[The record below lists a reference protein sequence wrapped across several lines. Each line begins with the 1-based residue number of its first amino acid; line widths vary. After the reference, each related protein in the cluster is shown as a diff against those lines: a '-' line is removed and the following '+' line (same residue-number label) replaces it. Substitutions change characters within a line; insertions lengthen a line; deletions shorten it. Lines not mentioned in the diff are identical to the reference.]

1 MSEPVRLVSRAWHLD
16 GTADPPNASVLGTP
30 PRRAG
35 SLRRTS
41 SLSASWP
48 DGREGPEH
56 LTGRARDLVTSMD
69 GDPGVRAEEELALV
83 VDRRQT
89 ITAATTRPG
98 RDGVRRLI
106 GANAVR
112 GFRTT
117 VESALPNE
125 RHGVT
130 PLALLLDDVSTVS
143 MIGGIAWSQHPDDS
157 DEGDDRSLEASNS
170 FLRSQGSNVA
180 CSGFRR
186 SGYYR
191 ESLEKRIMYPHWF
204 RPAGDLEVDDEWAW
218 HAIEPAAEVC
228 FRRRRRIDTWP
239 AGDSTVVDAHYRDS
253 IWGPTHDEVALHEYS
268 LNATIDTASHA
279 LSALAVTANV
289 LPFPECPSV
298 VQQVQDLVGLDVT
311 GLRAGVQRELPGIL
325 GCTHLNDMLR
335 GLSDV
340 PALVSIVGQ

>member
-1 MSEPVRLVSRAWHLD
+1 MPEPVRLVSRAWHVD
-16 GTADPPNASVLGTP
+16 GIADPPNASVVGTP

-41 SLSASWP
+41 NLSVSWP

-56 LTGRARDLVTSMD
+56 LTGRARDLVTTMD
-69 GDPGVRAEEELALV
+69 GDASVHAEEELALV
-83 VDRRQT
+83 LDRSQV
-89 ITAATTRPG
+89 ITGATTRPD
-98 RDGVRRLI
+98 RDGVQHLI
-106 GANAVR
+106 GVNAVR
-112 GFRTT
+112 GFRAG
-117 VESALPNE
+117 VESALPDE
-125 RHGVT
+125 RRGTT
-130 PLALLLDDVSTVS
+130 PLALLLADVSTVS
-143 MIGGIAWSQHPDDS
+143 MIGGIAWSQRPVDS
-157 DEGDDRSLEASNS
+157 DAGDDESLEASNS
-170 FLRSQGSNVA
+170 FLRSQGDNVA

-191 ESLEKRIMYPHWF
+191 QSLEKKIMFPHWF
-204 RPAGDLEVDDEWAW
+204 RPAGELEIEDEWAW
-218 HAIEPAAEVC
+218 HDMEPAADVC
-228 FRRRRRIDTWP
+228 FRRRRRIDTW
-239 AGDSTVVDAHYRDS
+239 AVGDSTVVDAHYRDS
-253 IWGPTHDEVALHEYS
+253 VWGPAHDEVALHEYS
-268 LNATIDTASHA
+268 LTATIDTASHA

-340 PALVSIVGQ
+340 PALVGFIAR